1 MITNDAIKKSRLSA
15 ALSLLD
21 ESGLVNGKDEISPA
35 LVKNILNIRYGLEGE
50 LRRLPTEKDDS
61 FILTC
66 DGGHRLVKISS
77 SGESRGVVEMQSAV
91 MEWLNNHTS
100 AWEVQNVITTLD
112 GESIVPIQTKSVRYL
127 RVLTYISGDIMAT
140 VPVDEEQL
148 ILTGR
153 AAGEI
158 DMALRGFAHQHDL
171 HPLVWDLANVP
182 TLEILQEELTDE
194 NLRALAAE
202 AFERFT
208 RNVVPLMGELETQV
222 IHGDFSPYNVL
233 VSAESADFVSGII
246 DFGDAV
252 RTCVI
257 FEPAVSVCN
266 LLGKWADDPWGLP
279 WLICGDICR
288 AIKCHQ
294 RMRYSLLM
302 RLLLVWH
309 YVRWFLNGEHNV
321 SLTAGNILNLMQ
333 NMTGTT
339 SQWRWRRPFQMCRRA
354 SITYL
359 QRHLSDRSND
369 Q

>member
-1 MITNDAIKKSRLSA
+1 MITNDSIKKSRLSA

-182 TLEILQEELTDE
+182 TLAILQEELTDE

-266 LLGKWADDPWGLP
+266 LLGKWADDPWGAPLAYLRGYLSSYQMSP
-279 WLICGDICR
+279 THAVLIADAATARLALR
-288 AIKCHQ
+288 A
-294 RMRYSLLM
+294 
-302 RLLLVWH
+302 V
-309 YVRWFLNGEHNV
+309 V
-321 SLTAGNILNLMQ
+321 
-333 NMTGTT
+333 
-339 SQWRWRRPFQMCRRA
+339 SQWRAQRLPDRREYIESHAKHDRDNLAMALATPVSDVQAR
-354 SITYL
+354 IH
-359 QRHLSDRSND
+359 HLSATSSF
-369 Q
+369 

>member
-1 MITNDAIKKSRLSA
+1 MITNDSIKKSRLSA

-148 ILTGR
+148 ILTG
-153 AAGEI
+153 
-158 DMALRGFAHQHDL
+158 ALPVRLIWHCGDL
-171 HPLVWDLANVP
+171 LINMICILWYG
-182 TLEILQEELTDE
+182 ILQMFQ
-194 NLRALAAE
+194 RWQ
-202 AFERFT
+202 F
-208 RNVVPLMGELETQV
+208 
-222 IHGDFSPYNVL
+222 
-233 VSAESADFVSGII
+233 
-246 DFGDAV
+246 
-252 RTCVI
+252 
-257 FEPAVSVCN
+257 
-266 LLGKWADDPWGLP
+266 
-279 WLICGDICR
+279 CR
-288 AIKCHQ
+288 K
-294 RMRYSLLM
+294 
-302 RLLLVWH
+302 
-309 YVRWFLNGEHNV
+309 N
-321 SLTAGNILNLMQ
+321 
-333 NMTGTT
+333 
-339 SQWRWRRPFQMCRRA
+339 
-354 SITYL
+354 
-359 QRHLSDRSND
+359 
-369 Q
+369 

>member
-1 MITNDAIKKSRLSA
+1 
-15 ALSLLD
+15 
-21 ESGLVNGKDEISPA
+21 
-35 LVKNILNIRYGLEGE
+35 
-50 LRRLPTEKDDS
+50 
-61 FILTC
+61 
-66 DGGHRLVKISS
+66 
-77 SGESRGVVEMQSAV
+77 MQSAV

-158 DMALRGFAHQHDL
+158 DMALRGFAHQYDL

-182 TLEILQEELTDE
+182 TLAILQEELTDE

-266 LLGKWADDPWGLP
+266 LLGKWADDPGGSLAYLRGYLSSYQMSP
-279 WLICGDICR
+279 AHAVLIADAATARLALR
-288 AIKCHQ
+288 A
-294 RMRYSLLM
+294 
-302 RLLLVWH
+302 V
-309 YVRWFLNGEHNV
+309 V
-321 SLTAGNILNLMQ
+321 
-333 NMTGTT
+333 
-339 SQWRWRRPFQMCRRA
+339 SQWRAQRLPDRREYIESHAKHDRDNLAMALATPVSDVQAR
-354 SITYL
+354 IH
-359 QRHLSDRSND
+359 HLSATSSF
-369 Q
+369 

>member
-1 MITNDAIKKSRLSA
+1 
-15 ALSLLD
+15 
-21 ESGLVNGKDEISPA
+21 
-35 LVKNILNIRYGLEGE
+35 
-50 LRRLPTEKDDS
+50 
-61 FILTC
+61 
-66 DGGHRLVKISS
+66 
-77 SGESRGVVEMQSAV
+77 MQSAV

-266 LLGKWADDPWGLP
+266 LLGKWADDPWGAPLAYLRGYLSSYQMLP
-279 WLICGDICR
+279 AHAVLIADAATARLALR
-288 AIKCHQ
+288 A
-294 RMRYSLLM
+294 
-302 RLLLVWH
+302 V
-309 YVRWFLNGEHNV
+309 V
-321 SLTAGNILNLMQ
+321 
-333 NMTGTT
+333 
-339 SQWRWRRPFQMCRRA
+339 SQWRAQRLPDRREYIESHAKHDRDNLAMALATPVSDVQAR
-354 SITYL
+354 IH
-359 QRHLSDRSND
+359 HLSATSSF
-369 Q
+369 

>member
-1 MITNDAIKKSRLSA
+1 
-15 ALSLLD
+15 
-21 ESGLVNGKDEISPA
+21 
-35 LVKNILNIRYGLEGE
+35 
-50 LRRLPTEKDDS
+50 
-61 FILTC
+61 
-66 DGGHRLVKISS
+66 
-77 SGESRGVVEMQSAV
+77 MQSAV

-222 IHGDFSPYNVL
+222 IHGDFSPYNIL
-233 VSAESADFVSGII
+233 VSAESAGFVSGII

-257 FEPAVSVCN
+257 FEPAVSLCN
-266 LLGKWADDPWGLP
+266 LLGQWADDPWRAPLAYLRGYLSSYQMSP
-279 WLICGDICR
+279 AHAVLIADAATARLALR
-288 AIKCHQ
+288 A
-294 RMRYSLLM
+294 
-302 RLLLVWH
+302 V
-309 YVRWFLNGEHNV
+309 V
-321 SLTAGNILNLMQ
+321 
-333 NMTGTT
+333 
-339 SQWRWRRPFQMCRRA
+339 SQWRAQRLPDRREYIESHAKHDWDNLAMALATPVSDVQAR
-354 SITYL
+354 IH
-359 QRHLSDRSND
+359 HLSATSSF
-369 Q
+369 